1 MPGFAGPL
9 SRARSAPGGG
19 PVSGLRL
26 TDRGRRVLD
35 TITGIGAVLVGA
47 ALLYGALFLVT
58 VLTGPEVIL

>member
-1 MPGFAGPL
+1 M
-9 SRARSAPGGG
+9 
-19 PVSGLRL
+19 SGLRL

-58 VLTGPEVIL
+58 ALTGPEVIL